1 MDETQETIHVEHM
14 ANTGSALHETLIG
27 ELSTDG
33 FIYSKDA
40 EAGRRVEEMEENAV
54 PFASEAGLQFYK
66 INVLDDPVSI

>member
-1 MDETQETIHVEHM
+1 MDETQKTIHVDHM
-14 ANTGSALHETLIG
+14 ANTVSALHRTMTG

-33 FIYSKDA
+33 FIYNKDA